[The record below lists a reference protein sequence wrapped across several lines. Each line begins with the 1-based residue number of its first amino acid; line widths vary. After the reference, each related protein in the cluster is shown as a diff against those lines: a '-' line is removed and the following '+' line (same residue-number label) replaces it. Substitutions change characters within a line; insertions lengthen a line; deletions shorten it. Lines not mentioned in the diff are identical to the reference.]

1 VPGTYAYA
9 HGSSFENAPSVF
21 SFVSDARADSV
32 CFVSSRKALTFSRTR
47 RSSSRRSA
55 RRSPIVESVE
65 HPEAS
70 VFSICSTRHTLSDT
84 TDPRAR
90 LASSGALGVRRPASA
105 GELGPAKSL
114 SRVRSLS
121 SDEGA
126 SEGSARARDRAN
138 DE

>member
-70 VFSICSTRHTLSDT
+70 VSSCSTRHTLIDA
-84 TDPRAR
+84 TDARAR